1 MRKISL
7 VSDIKQAF
15 PNITIAEEHRDL
27 LRFLWYENFDAD
39 DPEVIILRSTRAVFG
54 LKSSPFLMNGTIS
67 GHVSQDIVNEV
78 HNVEVLKKLLRNLY
92 VDDSTTSFNSFNQ
105 GVEFY
110 IIAKKR
116 LSNGGFDL
124 RKWAT
129 NDPKLRDY
137 INNHEQSLE
146 SSEISENEL
155 TYVENE
161 LGVSDNY
168 RKVLGLNWNID
179 KDIFVFE
186 FSDIAESGLGLV
198 YTERNSLKI
207 SASFFDPWV

>member
-27 LRFLWYENFDAD
+27 LRFLWHENFDAD

-110 IIAKKR
+110 VIAKKC
-116 LSNGGFDL
+116 LSNRGFDL
-124 RKWAT
+124 
-129 NDPKLRDY
+129 
-137 INNHEQSLE
+137 
-146 SSEISENEL
+146 
-155 TYVENE
+155 
-161 LGVSDNY
+161 
-168 RKVLGLNWNID
+168 
-179 KDIFVFE
+179 
-186 FSDIAESGLGLV
+186 
-198 YTERNSLKI
+198 
-207 SASFFDPWV
+207 